1 MNAQLPSAD
10 QFQLDPNG
18 LYLEDSITDTQA
30 GSIKRLR
37 PVDSN
42 GQPDESR
49 AVEFYGQTQVMTPAG
64 PLPLSFALPGPEL
77 SDAIKGYGEAAA
89 QAVAEAVEEIKRL
102 QREQQTS
109 IMVPGR
115 EGGGQTGGS
124 FGAGGGFKL

>member
-1 MNAQLPSAD
+1 MNPQLPSAD
-10 QFQLDPNG
+10 QFQLDSNG

-37 PVDSN
+37 PIDKN
-42 GQPDESR
+42 GEPDDSR

-77 SDAIKGYGEAAA
+77 SDAIQGYGEAAA
-89 QAVAEAVEEIKRL
+89 QAVAEAVEEIRRL
-102 QREQQTS
+102 QRDQQSS

-115 EGGGQTGGS
+115 DGGQSGGS